1 MKVKSLKINVIL
13 NMIRTIMQLIF
24 PLITFPYA
32 SRVLGTESLG
42 KVNFTTSVI
51 SYFVLIASL
60 GINSYAI
67 REGASLRENR
77 DKFEHFANEI
87 FSINVISTFITYVLM
102 FITFLLV
109 PKFRGGYLILLL
121 IQSTN
126 IAFTTLGV
134 DWIYNIHEEY
144 LYITIRSI
152 CVQLISMVALF
163 VFIHGS
169 DDYIKYAIVT
179 VISGVGANIFNFFH
193 SKKFCHLKLTFARNL
208 KKHLPPIFT
217 IFFTNV
223 ATTIYVNSDTT
234 MLGFWFGDTVVGL
247 YSVASRL
254 YSMIKMVFA
263 AIISSVQ
270 PRLSAYAVQENKEK
284 YMSTINDLFAYVL
297 LLVFPATTGLFLLSE
312 NIILLVSGSAY
323 VQAEMA
329 LKLLSF
335 ALVFACLAGIFAGGI
350 FLPMK
355 KEKITLK
362 ATVFGSVINIVL
374 NVLFIPEYRQDGA
387 ALATAIAEGGVL
399 VICVIYGHK
408 YVKIKEFFLN
418 LLQGLV
424 GCVGIVIVI
433 NIIEGLELINFFF
446 ILLSVLSSIVC
457 YGMVLLL
464 LKNKYAFKIVEQI
477 CGAFRNK
484 VLKSKKN

>member
-121 IQSTN
+121 IQITN

-163 VFIHGS
+163 V
-169 DDYIKYAIVT
+169 
-179 VISGVGANIFNFFH
+179 
-193 SKKFCHLKLTFARNL
+193 
-208 KKHLPPIFT
+208 
-217 IFFTNV
+217 
-223 ATTIYVNSDTT
+223 
-234 MLGFWFGDTVVGL
+234 
-247 YSVASRL
+247 
-254 YSMIKMVFA
+254 
-263 AIISSVQ
+263 
-270 PRLSAYAVQENKEK
+270 LSP
-284 YMSTINDLFAYVL
+284 S
-297 LLVFPATTGLFLLSE
+297 
-312 NIILLVSGSAY
+312 
-323 VQAEMA
+323 
-329 LKLLSF
+329 
-335 ALVFACLAGIFAGGI
+335 
-350 FLPMK
+350 
-355 KEKITLK
+355 
-362 ATVFGSVINIVL
+362 
-374 NVLFIPEYRQDGA
+374 
-387 ALATAIAEGGVL
+387 
-399 VICVIYGHK
+399 
-408 YVKIKEFFLN
+408 
-418 LLQGLV
+418 
-424 GCVGIVIVI
+424 
-433 NIIEGLELINFFF
+433 
-446 ILLSVLSSIVC
+446 
-457 YGMVLLL
+457 
-464 LKNKYAFKIVEQI
+464 
-477 CGAFRNK
+477 
-484 VLKSKKN
+484 